1 MAALLPSK
9 RQQSYSKVFKADL
22 FGLMFLI
29 RKGQKNKPIESTS
42 KCSMGWFFGFKL
54 HLICNERGELLN
66 FMVTPGD
73 VNNAY
78 AQPRALPWAMCHIWA
93 LHNVAALGN
102 MSKLYRPRLHDISAR
117 PNHLPSRTAGVFKT
131 PFLACYLIRKAKCNN
146 RGKKIGDE
154 ACWFAPSPND
164 TRCVYDY
171 LITTFLPFFT

>member
-73 VNNAY
+73 VDNAY
-78 AQPRALPWAMCHIWA
+78 AQPRALPWAMCNIWA
-93 LHNVAALGN
+93 YSPPQPFALAHSG
-102 MSKLYRPRLHDISAR
+102 RLQSAPTCLLSHKKSVNLPLLLTTPYGKRIS
-117 PNHLPSRTAGVFKT
+117 HG
-131 PFLACYLIRKAKCNN
+131 
-146 RGKKIGDE
+146 G
-154 ACWFAPSPND
+154 
-164 TRCVYDY
+164 
-171 LITTFLPFFT
+171 